1 MRSTFPFAEPTARS
15 LGMRS
20 IGRVTGGADLILS
33 IKEVGVAVGN
43 GNQQLGNKFVT
54 GVRELVLA
62 PKIQP
67 HVNHGRAG
75 V

>member
-1 MRSTFPFAEPTARS
+1 MRS

-20 IGRVTGGADLILS
+20 IGRVTGCADLILN
-33 IKEVGVAVGN
+33 IKEVGVAIGN

-54 GVRELVLA
+54 DVRELVLA
-62 PKIQP
+62 PKIQL